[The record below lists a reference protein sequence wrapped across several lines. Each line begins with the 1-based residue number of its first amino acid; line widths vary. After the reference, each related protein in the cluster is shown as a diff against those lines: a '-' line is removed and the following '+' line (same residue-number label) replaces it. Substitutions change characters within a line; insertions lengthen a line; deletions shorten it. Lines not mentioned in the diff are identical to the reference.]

1 VSEKKWDSS
10 NISDQKGR
18 VVIVTGSS
26 SGIGF
31 EAARVLAE
39 KNAKVIVAVRNLE
52 KGNTAADKIRDQ
64 YPNADLKVMELD
76 LADLNSVR
84 RFAAEFKENY
94 DRLDLLINN
103 AGVMMPPYTKT
114 TDGFELQFGT
124 NHMGHFALTGLL
136 LDLVIATK
144 DSRIVNIS
152 SSAHHFGDIDLEDL
166 NWEKR
171 KYKKARAY
179 GDSKIAN
186 IYFTYELQKRLEQ
199 AGQNTLVTAAHPGWT
214 ATELQRHAGLL
225 SFLNNFFS
233 QGIDMGALPTLYAAL
248 GEDVKGSDYYGPS
261 GWREMKGYPKKVASN
276 ERSHDQEIA
285 NKLWD
290 ISEELTGVKYNLN
303 S

>member
-31 EAARVLAE
+31 EAARILAE

-103 AGVMMPPYTKT
+103 AGVMR
-114 TDGFELQFGT
+114 
-124 NHMGHFALTGLL
+124 GL
-136 LDLVIATK
+136 V
-144 DSRIVNIS
+144 
-152 SSAHHFGDIDLEDL
+152 
-166 NWEKR
+166 
-171 KYKKARAY
+171 
-179 GDSKIAN
+179 KIT
-186 IYFTYELQKRLEQ
+186 I
-199 AGQNTLVTAAHPGWT
+199 G
-214 ATELQRHAGLL
+214 
-225 SFLNNFFS
+225 
-233 QGIDMGALPTLYAAL
+233 
-248 GEDVKGSDYYGPS
+248 
-261 GWREMKGYPKKVASN
+261 
-276 ERSHDQEIA
+276 
-285 NKLWD
+285 
-290 ISEELTGVKYNLN
+290 
-303 S
+303 